1 MTIIFLGGLIG
12 ATAWGT
18 ASMAQDKGWS
28 PIENFPT
35 LRTASYVMTP
45 HEKAAYIETVQKTA
59 NMVRDGHA
67 QRLVSKTGLQ
77 LMNLTWEDT
86 GRFKNSAIG
95 PNISDMTI
103 QVTVRDGRR
112 VRTELMPV
120 IRFPNFSDKTGDI
133 DPSAFTL
140 LVGNEDGKPL
150 KRVSL
155 YDFLDDPS
163 RYLHDP
169 KSWAG
174 RARDKTLL
182 APRDSKVL
190 VSAQACFLPV
200 PKSGKA
206 TFNPVL

>member
-1 MTIIFLGGLIG
+1 MELKRMRAKQITTLVGLAAVAG
-12 ATAWGT
+12 ATAWST
-18 ASMAQDKGWS
+18 ASNAQDKGWS

-35 LRTASYVMTP
+35 LRTASYKMTP
-45 HEKAAYIETVQKTA
+45 RERADYIETVQKTA
-59 NMVRDGHA
+59 NMVHDGHA

-77 LMNLTWEDT
+77 IMNLTWEDT
-86 GRFKNSAIG
+86 GRYKNSAVG

-103 QVTVRDGRR
+103 QVTVEDGRQ

-140 LVGNEDGKPL
+140 LVGNEDGRPL

-182 APRDSKVL
+182 A
-190 VSAQACFLPV
+190 
-200 PKSGKA
+200 
-206 TFNPVL
+206 